1 VARPAAQGN
10 TRRLCLDSPSPEIG
24 RDLRFQK
31 AGKLRV
37 HEREIIGNEV
47 SRKCYNIVASRRH
60 GGGIMRYST
69 ALAKLLI
76 AQLQNLRTR
85 GGATYRLLRLT
96 NLAAGT
102 GKLPVPAPAT
112 NLFAREAG

>member
-1 VARPAAQGN
+1 MNAKSSAMKFRANAI
-10 TRRLCLDSPSPEIG
+10 TS
-24 RDLRFQK
+24 
-31 AGKLRV
+31 
-37 HEREIIGNEV
+37 
-47 SRKCYNIVASRRH
+47 SRR
-60 GGGIMRYST
+60 GAMGGIMRYST

>member
-1 VARPAAQGN
+1 
-10 TRRLCLDSPSPEIG
+10 
-24 RDLRFQK
+24 
-31 AGKLRV
+31 
-37 HEREIIGNEV
+37 
-47 SRKCYNIVASRRH
+47 
-60 GGGIMRYST
+60 MRYST